1 MQRPRSNKNSNSLT
15 KSTNKEAK
23 TKTEVSQSGASPRVG
38 LAVCDE
44 TGEELLLLAGPC
56 CGQVLYNPCLH
67 HRTLTPKGH
76 PENTTHDKL
85 LIWHENHT
93 AHTYTRARA
102 RLHTNILSLSLSLS
116 RARTQTHTHT
126 HAADSSSE
134 RDSHL

>member
-102 RLHTNILSLSLSLS
+102 RTRTHSEHERHQSILLKL
-116 RARTQTHTHT
+116 T
-126 HAADSSSE
+126 DN
-134 RDSHL
+134 RDRENATFVKPPKHS